1 MKSKSHFVNP
11 TNIMKPWEAEKTVRY
26 TPSRYAER
34 AEYIIKKECKA
45 QHTYRDLTALLLTAA
60 T

>member
-1 MKSKSHFVNP
+1 
-11 TNIMKPWEAEKTVRY
+11 MKPWEAEKTVRY